1 MRTPLTARQQAL
13 ALLSKREYSVAQL
26 RHKLLLKGHS
36 ETDISALISDL
47 EQRGWLNES
56 RFVECTIR
64 ARLRKG
70 IGPLRLQQELQQ
82 KGIAKPLIQESEEW
96 ASTDW
101 EKVAEAA
108 YLKKYRQNPYLP
120 PLQKGGGGDL
130 IAIEA
135 QKRARFLVSRGF
147 DPGLA
152 WKIVQRYKELER

>member
-1 MRTPLTARQQAL
+1 L

-26 RHKLLLKGHS
+26 RHKLLLKGHF
-36 ETDISALISDL
+36 EPEISALIGDL
-47 EQRGWLNES
+47 IQRGWLDES
-56 RFVECTIR
+56 RFVDCTIR

-70 IGPLRLQQELQQ
+70 IGPLRLHQELQQ

-96 ASTDW
+96 AAVEW

-108 YLKKYRQNPYLP
+108 YLKKYQ
-120 PLQKGGGGDL
+120 QKSIDTL
-130 IAIEA
+130 LES

-152 WKIVQRYKELER
+152 WKIVRNHSDDGLN